1 MGSARRDHAGV
12 PRYDRRGPVESAG
25 NASDFELLDAWRRG
39 DVRGGD
45 ALFRRYFAPIS
56 RFFRNKTDTG
66 VEDLIQGTFLAC
78 VEGRDRFREAS
89 SFRTYLFGIA
99 HNLLCAHYRRQ
110 RRAIDFE
117 QTSVVDLG
125 ASPSGPLTRRDEQ
138 AALLRALR
146 AIPLDSQVV
155 LELTYWE
162 GMVAPEIAEV
172 LGVPANTVRSRL
184 SRARAA
190 LRAALERGVASPEL
204 LRSTLADLDG
214 WARQV
219 RAELGPADA

>member
-1 MGSARRDHAGV
+1 MH
-12 PRYDRRGPVESAG
+12 GPA
-25 NASDFELLDAWRRG
+25 APSDLELLDAWRRG
-39 DVRGGD
+39 DLRGGD
-45 ALFRRYFAPIS
+45 TLFRRYFGQLS
-56 RFFRNKTDTG
+56 RFFRNKTDSG

-78 VEGRDRFREAS
+78 VEGRDRFREQA

-110 RRAIDFE
+110 RRAVDFE

-125 ASPSGPLTRRDEQ
+125 ASPSGPLTRRAEQ

-146 AIPLDSQVV
+146 SIPLDFQVA

-162 GMVAPEIAEV
+162 GMSAPEIAEV

-190 LRAALERGVASPEL
+190 LRAALEEGAGSAEV
-204 LRSTLADLDG
+204 LRSTLADLEG
-214 WARQV
+214 WASAL
-219 RAELGPADA
+219 RAELGGEPAA